1 MAFMFTGQ
9 TVFVGI
15 GKAKFAIFFSIL
27 RKGIVVIPLILL
39 LPIWFGV
46 KRSIFGRADF
56 KFDRRFGVL
65 YNNVFCGLQKI
76 II

>member
-46 KRSIFGRADF
+46 N
-56 KFDRRFGVL
+56 GVFL
-65 YNNVFCGLQKI
+65 AEPISNLIGGLACFTTMYFAVYRKL
-76 II
+76 

>member
-15 GKAKFAIFFSIL
+15 GESEVCDILSIL

-46 KRSIFGRADF
+46 N
-56 KFDRRFGVL
+56 GVFL
-65 YNNVFCGLQKI
+65 AEPISNLIGGLACFTTMYFAVYRKL
-76 II
+76 